1 MGEHP
6 SAFELESWLVD
17 ERTEE
22 VSAHIKN
29 CKECRNAVDR
39 LELSRQEFLDEE
51 DVETFL
57 NRPSIAK
64 VIEKQIS
71 MNKQKRKQE
80 ARREL
85 SEALPFLPEK
95 TELKPTHF
103 AEAEETS
110 WNYGLIFTCL
120 IILVAILVFIF
131 S

>member
-1 MGEHP
+1 MDEHP
-6 SAFELESWLVD
+6 PAFELESWLVD

-22 VSAHIKN
+22 VSAHIEN
-29 CKECRNAVDR
+29 CRECRNAVDR

-71 MNKQKRKQE
+71 ANKQKRKQE

-95 TELKPTHF
+95 TEVKLNYSAPV
-103 AEAEETS
+103 EETS
-110 WNYGLIFTCL
+110 WNYGLIFTCVLFL
-120 IILVAILVFIF
+120 IGILVFIF
-131 S
+131 T

>member
-1 MGEHP
+1 MDEHP

-71 MNKQKRKQE
+71 TNKQKRKQE
-80 ARREL
+80 ARKEL

-95 TELKPTHF
+95 TELKPNYS
-103 AEAEETS
+103 APAEETS

-120 IILVAILVFIF
+120 IILAGFLVFIF
-131 S
+131 A